1 MKPPSWKN
9 PVSTDGAVSAAAWSA
24 SDDPGTRAPAQM
36 PKMQRNDSVEL
47 SSLLPHRPSNWANT
61 VKCLRKLTSVDNDA
75 PWVGTEEPWNVSES
89 PTVSSE
95 ALIRPSPL

>member
-1 MKPPSWKN
+1 
-9 PVSTDGAVSAAAWSA
+9 
-24 SDDPGTRAPAQM
+24 M

-95 ALIRPSPL
+95 ALIRPSPLVSANVYGVPQYPPAGYPT